1 MRIDRLSPHLRS
13 GRLLRCAIWKRSN
26 ANMKKSGRG
35 CSVAR
40 LPLLP
45 ARRRHAVLPRLNN
58 TRAEAKGEA
67 VGMGETT
74 TVTSGTRLLHPESLS
89 SSTIRGLLNRTRAL
103 GRGGRSR
110 AMSERRMIRNLRG
123 SRSAVLVA
131 LIAAEGAGL
140 EWATGVPVEARLRKR
155 NSYPFTK
162 DWRIAPVCVDGTRLR
177 VAAQNSIEMLDD
189 IAVTWNKLGKA
200 PSGVDRIGNLGRVWT
215 VF

>member
-74 TVTSGTRLLHPESLS
+74 TVTSGTRLLHPERLS

-110 AMSERRMIRNLRG
+110 AVSEGRMIRNRRG

-155 NSYPFTK
+155 NSYPFT
-162 DWRIAPVCVDGTRLR
+162 
-177 VAAQNSIEMLDD
+177 
-189 IAVTWNKLGKA
+189 
-200 PSGVDRIGNLGRVWT
+200 RIGALRLSVLVGRDSRPLLRIVLRC
-215 VF
+215 